1 MYFHFWRILCF
12 ILKAK
17 CWGPTLSFNFWT
29 FYLVST
35 RFINCQSG
43 FCKWLAWV
51 LSMLCCAGVHNNKP
65 SASNLKTHISYW
77 LANNA
82 INLLNTDYRADP
94 FIFGIETSG
103 RRNRIL
109 CGYIDILYLHIYY
122 RYIQFMVIGF

>member
-1 MYFHFWRILCF
+1 
-12 ILKAK
+12 
-17 CWGPTLSFNFWT
+17 
-29 FYLVST
+29 
-35 RFINCQSG
+35 
-43 FCKWLAWV
+43 
-51 LSMLCCAGVHNNKP
+51 MLCCAGVHNNIP

-103 RRNRIL
+103 RRNKIL
-109 CGYIDILYLHIYY
+109 SGYIDILYLHIYY